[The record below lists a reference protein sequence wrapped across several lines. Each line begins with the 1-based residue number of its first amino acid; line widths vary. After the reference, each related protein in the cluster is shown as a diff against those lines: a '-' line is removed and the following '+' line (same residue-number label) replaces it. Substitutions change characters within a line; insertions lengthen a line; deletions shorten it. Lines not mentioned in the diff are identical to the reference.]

1 MADISK
7 VAYGKEVRPT
17 VIDILNTLNE
27 TIDVVNNLSV
37 ADYQDQI
44 DALDT
49 KITTQSNR
57 IDSNVADISTL
68 KTENETQQS
77 DIDNI
82 KVTLYT
88 PIADP
93 NAPAEEGDN

>member
-1 MADISK
+1 MSDISK

-57 IDSNVADISTL
+57 IDANVADISSI
-68 KTENETQQS
+68 KTVNETQQS

-93 NAPAEEGDN
+93 NAPEEGDN